1 MKTYLFL
8 LLAGLSIIL
17 SSCKEELVDIDEYP
31 DTLYCCTIVLHD
43 SDGNN
48 LLDPEV
54 EGNLARADIRV
65 LLKSGVSWE
74 NPDEYK
80 VADCRPRPGEE
91 PPSAYHTMHR
101 PWGAYYA
108 TVPDFGRVIRCGEFA
123 YKYSLLELKI
133 NGYSY
138 HYNLSYLGEKE
149 EADIIFEFDHTT
161 AIDSDLDIIIYN
173 RLDEDENPW
182 EKM

>member
-8 LLAGLSIIL
+8 LLAGFSIIL

-31 DTLYCCTIVLHD
+31 DTLYCYTIVLHD

-54 EGNLARADIRV
+54 EDNLVGADIRV
-65 LLKSGVSWE
+65 LLKTGVSWQ
-74 NPDEYK
+74 NADEYK
-80 VADCRPRPGEE
+80 VADSRPSPGDE
-91 PPSAYHTMHR
+91 PPSAYHTLHKPM
-101 PWGAYYA
+101 GAYYA
-108 TVPDFGRVIRCGEFA
+108 TVPDFGRVIRCGEIA
-123 YKYSLLELKI
+123 YQFSLLELKI
-133 NGYSY
+133 NGDSY
-138 HYNLSYLGEKE
+138 YYNLSYFGEKE